1 MILINNDLYFDR
13 IEKKVI
19 LDKAIDI
26 LFDDATS
33 TDQLTAFFQRFNCV
47 CAKYKNG
54 ILVDTI
60 EYAKKVYQIS
70 DGELYNSGRG
80 NKKLY
85 RIQCMLYHILHH
97 RLCVSKKHLMIVFK
111 KDRTTIT
118 HALLTYTPSK
128 ETMDKFIQGFNK
140 YREDISE

>member
-1 MILINNDLYFDR
+1 MTLLNNSLYFNT

-19 LDKAIDI
+19 LEKAIDI

-33 TDQLTAFFQRFNCV
+33 TKQLTAFFQRFNCI
-47 CAKYKNG
+47 CAKYRNG
-54 ILVDTI
+54 ILADMI
-60 EYAKKVYQIS
+60 EYAKQVYKIS
-70 DGELYNSGRG
+70 DGELYNTGRG

-85 RIQCMLYHILHH
+85 RIQYLLYHILHH
-97 RLCVSKKHLMIVFK
+97 KFCVSKKHLMIVFK

>member
-1 MILINNDLYFDR
+1 MTVVNNNLYFNTLER
-13 IEKKVI
+13 KII

-33 TDQLTAFFQRFNCV
+33 TGQLTSFFQRFNCV
-47 CAKYKNG
+47 CARYKNG
-54 ILVDTI
+54 VLVDFI
-60 EYAKKVYQIS
+60 DYVKQVYKVS
-70 DGELYNSGRG
+70 EGELYNSGRN

-85 RIQCMLYHILHH
+85 RIQCLLYHILHH

-118 HALLTYTPSK
+118 HALLTYKPNK